1 MPLRRDLEPPMTP
14 LSAALPRRDQILTAT
29 LDLLATTPLERLTTR
44 HIAARVGVSQPAL
57 FRHFRT
63 REALLLAVAEEA
75 RAALGARLTVLLAKP
90 MTPLDRC
97 LELAQLLAD
106 FVDRHPG
113 LPRLLFADLAFEAP
127 ELRLAV
133 RQLIGMQHTLVAT
146 LVTDAQLDSSV
157 RADVQ
162 AQAAATLFVAMVQG
176 LALQGLVE
184 GSPDMPPMRE
194 RLAAVVEL
202 WRSAIQSAEGSPQ
215 VVKPAMPPR
224 RARALVLDVRPILAR
239 GVDPLAEVLATIETL
254 APSSVLVITAPFRP
268 KPLETLLT
276 TRGHVV
282 SAHPAPGGLW
292 SLLVVVDSAAPCV
305 DLRDLEPPEPLEYL
319 VTTAMHL
326 APGQSLLAHV
336 PRNPRLLLPQLQAR
350 GHAFE
355 VAELA
360 DGTAVV
366 RVEAAS

>member
-1 MPLRRDLEPPMTP
+1 MPLSRADL
-14 LSAALPRRDQILTAT
+14 SRRDQILTAT

-44 HIAARVGVSQPAL
+44 HIATRVGVSQPAL

-63 REALLLAVAEEA
+63 REALLLAVVQDA
-75 RAALGARLTVLLAKP
+75 RAALGEQLTVLLSTP

-97 LELAQLLAD
+97 VALARLLAQS
-106 FVDRHPG
+106 VDLRPG
-113 LPRLLFADLAFEAP
+113 LPRLLFADLAFGAP

-133 RQLIGMQHTLVAT
+133 QGLVTMQHQLVAT
-146 LVTDAQLDSSV
+146 LVTDAQRDGSV

-162 AQAAATLFVAMVQG
+162 AEAAAALFVAMVQG
-176 LALQGLVE
+176 LALRGLVQ
-184 GSPDMPPMRE
+184 GATQIPPMRE
-194 RLAAVVEL
+194 RLSPVVDL
-202 WRSAIQSAEGSPQ
+202 WRAALQADEVTRQVLEPQ
-215 VVKPAMPPR
+215 MPQR
-224 RARALVLDVRPILAR
+224 QGRALLLDVRPNLAR
-239 GVDPLAEVLATIETL
+239 GIDPLAEVLATLETL
-254 APSSVLVITAPFRP
+254 APSAVLVITAPFRP
-268 KPLETLLT
+268 KPLETLLA
-276 TRGHVV
+276 TRGHAV

-292 SLLVVVDSAAPCV
+292 SLVVVVDSAVPCV

-319 VTTAMHL
+319 VTTAMDL

-366 RVEAAS
+366 RVGAAS

>member
-1 MPLRRDLEPPMTP
+1 MTP
-14 LSAALPRRDQILTAT
+14 TLADLPRRDQILTAT

-63 REALLLAVAEEA
+63 REALLLAVVQEA
-75 RAALGARLTVLLAKP
+75 RAALGARLTALLAKP
-90 MTPLDRC
+90 MPPLDRC
-97 LELAQLLAD
+97 VELAQLLAE
-106 FVDRHPG
+106 FVDHHPG
-113 LPRLLFADLAFEAP
+113 FPRLLFADLAFEAP

-133 RQLIGMQHTLVAT
+133 QQLVAMQHTLTVT
-146 LVTDAQLDSSV
+146 LVTDAQRDGSV

-162 AQAAATLFVAMVQG
+162 AEAAATLFVAMVQG
-176 LALQGLVE
+176 LALQGLVQ
-184 GSPDMPPMRE
+184 GPGKMPPMRE
-194 RLAAVVEL
+194 RLSAVVDL
-202 WRSAIQSAEGSPQ
+202 WRTAVQSGEAPQ
-215 VVKPAMPPR
+215 QVAKPAMPHR
-224 RARALVLDVRPILAR
+224 HARALVLDVRPSLAR

-268 KPLETLLT
+268 KPLETLLA
-276 TRGHVV
+276 TRGHAV

-292 SLLVVVDSAAPCV
+292 SLLVVVDSAVPCV

-319 VTTAMHL
+319 VTTATHL
-326 APGQSLLAHV
+326 ARGQSLLAHV